1 MEVTNRKRYL
11 TLRRGKDNRYLSSLL
26 SRIATKVQMLYRRH
40 DSDDEVWC
48 YRSTE
53 ETLTLLQAS
62 PRDRGRNWESA
73 RGNGER
79 LQEDSKMEQQGP
91 ERSSKK
97 KKREGEQGD
106 EIHLICLVIHHHL
119 VFYTHSHAYCRYMNT
134 QTFACSLLMPGG
146 GCCGGSAFE
155 AVGRDMKLLLYASIN
170 SPLIPQSASRLSV
183 PLSQL
188 NTRKRMR

>member
-79 LQEDSKMEQQGP
+79 LQKDSKMEQQGP

-97 KKREGEQGD
+97 NKREGEQGD
-106 EIHLICLVIHHHL
+106 EIHLICSVIHHFGVLHTFTRILQIHEHTNICVLTLNAWRGVLRRLCFWSCGPRHEIAL
-119 VFYTHSHAYCRYMNT
+119 VCFNQFSSH
-134 QTFACSLLMPGG
+134 P
-146 GCCGGSAFE
+146 
-155 AVGRDMKLLLYASIN
+155 
-170 SPLIPQSASRLSV
+170 SV
-183 PLSQL
+183 SV
-188 NTRKRMR
+188 